1 LAFLPGLE
9 AGESGVLPE
18 ASFYS
23 GASNDW
29 PLRFLTPS
37 GPA

>member
-1 LAFLPGLE
+1 MASLPSLE
-9 AGESGVLPE
+9 AGEPGVLPE

-23 GASNDW
+23 GASNGW